1 MTLEERE
8 RGEQKDRRGEGGHKD
23 NRKMRRRCEKAGR
36 KSDRRGERTGQDWRM
51 GEVVKRK

>member
-1 MTLEERE
+1 MTLEEKE
-8 RGEQKDRRGEGGHKD
+8 RGGQKDRRGEGGHRD

-51 GEVVKRK
+51 GRW